1 MTAARLSADLIEAF
15 AGMYLSP
22 RYDQPAPTPPFH
34 RKAWALY
41 ASNVLQAMVIAP
53 REHAKSTGL
62 TFVYIMALV
71 CFREGDYV
79 VLVGSTEENA
89 SEQLSN
95 IREELLENEDLR
107 RDFGIHSF
115 EKDSSQDI
123 IVRCNDGHRFRV
135 LARGAEQRIRGKLWK
150 GKRPTHLV
158 CDDMEDDEQVMNPDR
173 RLKFRRWFFRAAK
186 QALGKGGKARVHGT
200 ILHEDS
206 LLSRL
211 RRNSMWQHLY
221 YKAHAAFDDF
231 TNILWPEQ
239 WSEKR
244 LRDRRQEFIDD
255 GDSAGYSQEFLNDP
269 QDDGEAYLRAGD
281 FLAMNDAD
289 HSAPKI
295 LAVGCDFAVSKSD
308 MANRTSFTVGGPDE
322 RNIVHHVDFYVGR
335 WSSTVTPGERAQG
348 ERGWIDV
355 MFDIQER
362 HNPDIFFVEGGVI
375 WKAVSRTVQNEML
388 KRGRFLNIEVLE
400 PVNDKATRGRA
411 FQARHRA
418 GATRWNTSSDGF
430 EGAKQEM
437 LRFTGLAAARLD
449 DQFDSCAT
457 LHLGVEKLSVLD
469 KEDFLTE
476 DEVEFERSDP
486 RRYAGRSA
494 VTGY

>member
-1 MTAARLSADLIEAF
+1 
-15 AGMYLSP
+15 
-22 RYDQPAPTPPFH
+22 
-34 RKAWALY
+34 
-41 ASNVLQAMVIAP
+41 
-53 REHAKSTGL
+53 
-62 TFVYIMALV
+62 
-71 CFREGDYV
+71 
-79 VLVGSTEENA
+79 
-89 SEQLSN
+89 
-95 IREELLENEDLR
+95 
-107 RDFGIHSF
+107 
-115 EKDSSQDI
+115 
-123 IVRCNDGHRFRV
+123 
-135 LARGAEQRIRGKLWK
+135 
-150 GKRPTHLV
+150 
-158 CDDMEDDEQVMNPDR
+158 
-173 RLKFRRWFFRAAK
+173 LKFRRWFFRAAK

-231 TNILWPEQ
+231 SNILWPEQ
-239 WSEKR
+239 WNEKR
-244 LRDRRQEFIDD
+244 LRDRQREFIDD

-269 QDDGEAYLRAGD
+269 QDDGEAYLRGSD
-281 FLAMNDAD
+281 FLLMLEED
-289 HSAPKI
+289 HRQPKM
-295 LAVGCDFAVSKSD
+295 LAVGCDFAVSKAD

-322 RNIVHHVDFYVGR
+322 RNIVHHVDFYAGR
-335 WSSTVTPGERAQG
+335 WSTTVTQAERAAG

-375 WKAVSRTVQNEML
+375 WKAVARTVQNEML

-400 PVNDKATRGRA
+400 PVNDKATRGRS

-418 GATRWNTSSDGF
+418 GATRWNADADGY

-457 LHLGVEKLSVLD
+457 LHLGIDKMAVLD
-469 KEDFLTE
+469 HDDFKTD
-476 DEVEFERSDP
+476 DEIEFERSDP
-486 RRYAGRSA
+486 RRYSGRSA